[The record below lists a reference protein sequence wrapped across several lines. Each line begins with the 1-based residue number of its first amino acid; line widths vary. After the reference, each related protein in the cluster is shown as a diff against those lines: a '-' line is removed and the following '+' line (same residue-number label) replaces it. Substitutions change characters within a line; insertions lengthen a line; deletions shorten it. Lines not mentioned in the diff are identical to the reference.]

1 LFTFHAADNASGSS
15 NSGTNGNYWSA
26 SYDGSNALNLNFNSG
41 NLNTNPNNPAH
52 GFSVRLFREESV
64 TRPGGAL

>member
-1 LFTFHAADNASGSS
+1 MQCTADNASGSS

-26 SYDGSNALNLNFNSG
+26 TNDGSNAWNLNFNSG
-41 NLNTNPNNPAH
+41 NLNVNPNNPAH

-64 TRPGGAL
+64 AVMGGAL